1 MMKLDDQLR
10 VLRAKDQKITIKD
23 GDTVLLDKG
32 SKDDTTR
39 GILSREVFS
48 TIVEADNSVTISLVN
63 RDLIKKK

>member
-23 GDTVLLDKG
+23 GEKILLDKG
-32 SKDDTTR
+32 CKDDTTR

-63 RDLIKKK
+63 RDLIKKN